1 MSVKCWKEHNR
12 SQHVANVY
20 RRGNTMMNEGCL
32 RIQVMTQRVK

>member
-12 SQHVANVY
+12 SQRVANVR
-20 RRGNTMMNEGCL
+20 RRGNTMMNEGWP